1 MAEALEISK
10 IDGNERQV
18 TLEFSPSTPVE
29 AITIIGLIQSN
40 PKKFKMNGATGL
52 KMLDDKALATAEGRI
67 DAVKNLL
74 EQLGVKE

>member
-1 MAEALEISK
+1 
-10 IDGNERQV
+10 
-18 TLEFSPSTPVE
+18 VE

-52 KMLDDKALATAEGRI
+52 KMMDDKALATPEGRI

-74 EQLGVKE
+74 EILSK

>member
-18 TLEFSPSTPVE
+18 TFEFSPSTPVE

-52 KMLDDKALATAEGRI
+52 KMMDDKALATPEGRI
-67 DAVKNLL
+67 DAVKNLIEKL
-74 EQLGVKE
+74 SLKA

>member
-1 MAEALEISK
+1 
-10 IDGNERQV
+10 
-18 TLEFSPSTPVE
+18 VE